1 MAGFSSPPARTTNG
15 SVSHPPAL
23 CARVKACHHRS
34 AHYNSSAQLN
44 STAHQNMTH
53 SQSDPKAIDL
63 LLEAIPDAQVIQ
75 SPNDAGFDLA
85 LEQGVR
91 LSVQVKSLRQAR
103 VDDLIGRIA
112 TALLELR
119 AEQRNDSIAVAL
131 VHVPKFGGRS
141 VASVREFMSQVAPEA
156 GWGLFDDRG
165 GQVLVIPALGID
177 KAQRSRRKS
186 STSAAAPRRLFT
198 DLNRWLLKGLLL
210 TGSPPVNFSSQTR
223 GRPLHPA
230 DWAELAGVSHQTA
243 YTLSRELEKR
253 GLLAQT
259 DQGLQLLDA
268 RKLLEEWLREDALY
282 PAPRLWVRDALRGRT
297 LDEVFARAQVVV
309 GGFEAASRLG
319 LLHVAGAGAPELHV
333 RDPLES
339 LLAERGLVQVERRD
353 ASYGLIRSPFPES
366 VFRGAQ
372 VLDRLPIVDVL
383 QSALDVVASKGRGHE
398 QAEFL
403 VERILEWQ

>member
-1 MAGFSSPPARTTNG
+1 MNSNG
-15 SVSHPPAL
+15 HEI
-23 CARVKACHHRS
+23 
-34 AHYNSSAQLN
+34 
-44 STAHQNMTH
+44 MTH
-53 SQSDPKAIDL
+53 SQIESRALDL
-63 LLEAIPDAQVIQ
+63 LLKALPDAQAIKA
-75 SPNDAGFDLA
+75 STEGDFDLA
-85 LEQGVR
+85 LEDGGR
-91 LSVQVKSLRQAR
+91 LTVQVKSLRQAR

-119 AEQRNDSIAVAL
+119 ATARHDSRVVAL
-131 VHVPKFGGRS
+131 VHVPKFGARS
-141 VASVREFMSQVAPEA
+141 VAPVRAFMDQVAPEA

-177 KAQRSRRKS
+177 QEQRSRRKPS
-186 STSAAAPRRLFT
+186 APAAAPRRLFT

-210 TGSPPVNFSSQTR
+210 TGSPPVNFSSQAR

-230 DWAELAGVSHQTA
+230 NWAELAGVSHQTA

-259 DQGLQLLDA
+259 DQGLQLLDPH
-268 RKLLEEWLREDALY
+268 KLIEEWLREDALY
-282 PAPRLWVRDALRGRT
+282 PAPRVWVRDALRGRP
-297 LDEVFARAQVVV
+297 LDEVFAGAQVVV

-319 LLHVAGAGAPELHV
+319 LLHVAGVGVPELHV
-333 RDPLES
+333 RAPLES
-339 LLAERGLVQVERRD
+339 LLAERGLVQVEKRD
-353 ASYGLIRSPFPES
+353 ASFGLVRSPFPES

-372 VLDRLPIVDVL
+372 VLDRLPVVDVL
-383 QSALDVVASKGRGHE
+383 QSALDVVASKARGNE

>member
-1 MAGFSSPPARTTNG
+1 M
-15 SVSHPPAL
+15 
-23 CARVKACHHRS
+23 
-34 AHYNSSAQLN
+34 NSN
-44 STAHQNMTH
+44 DHEIMPH
-53 SQSDPKAIDL
+53 SQIESRALDL
-63 LLEAIPDAQVIQ
+63 LLKAIPDAQAIQ
-75 SPNDAGFDLA
+75 GPSDSDFDLA
-85 LEQGVR
+85 LANGVR
-91 LSVQVKSLRQAR
+91 LTVEVKSLRQAR

-119 AEQRNDSIAVAL
+119 AEQRHDSIAVAL
-131 VHVPKFGGRS
+131 VHVPKFGARS
-141 VASVREFMSQVAPEA
+141 VASVRAFMAQVAPEA

-177 KAQRSRRKS
+177 QEQRSRRRS
-186 STSAAAPRRLFT
+186 SAQATAPRRLFT

-210 TGSPPVNFSSQTR
+210 TGSPPVNFSSQAR

-230 DWAELAGVSHQTA
+230 SWAELAGVSHQTA
-243 YTLSRELEKR
+243 YTLARELEKR
-253 GLLAQT
+253 RLLAQT
-259 DQGLQLLDA
+259 DLGLQLLDA

-282 PAPRLWVRDALRGRT
+282 PAPRLWVRDVLRGRS
-297 LDEVFARAQVVV
+297 LDEVFDGAQVVV

-319 LLHVAGAGAPELHV
+319 LLHVAGVGVPELHV
-333 RDPLES
+333 RDPLEP
-339 LLAERGLVQVERRD
+339 LLAERGLVEVERRD
-353 ASYGLIRSPFPES
+353 ASYGLIRSSFPES

-383 QSALDVVASKGRGHE
+383 QSALDVVASKARGQE